1 MSIRIIAATA
11 LPLLLAAPAFA
22 DCRQELQKLEQAT
35 VSAETGAS
43 TNKAGVPATKHQEE
57 AMRGTQKGVSQETT
71 GSTGGQVKAVSPHQ
85 EQVMGERTAQS
96 GERASQLMTEAR
108 KMADAGDEQGCAG
121 KLAEIKNLLGQK

>member
-1 MSIRIIAATA
+1 MSMRIIAATA

-22 DCRQELQKLEQAT
+22 DCSQELQKLEQAT

-43 TNKAGVPATKHQEE
+43 TKAGVPVTKHQEE
-57 AMRGTQKGVSQETT
+57 VMRGTQKGVSQETT
-71 GSTGGQVKAVSPHQ
+71 GSTSGQVKAVSPHQ
-85 EQVMGERTAQS
+85 EQVMGERTAQG

-108 KMADAGDEQGCAG
+108 KMANAGDEQGCAN

>member
-1 MSIRIIAATA
+1 MSMRIIAATV
-11 LPLLLAAPAFA
+11 LPLLLAGPAFA
-22 DCRQELQKLEQAT
+22 NCSQELQKLEQAT

-43 TNKAGVPATKHQEE
+43 TNKAGVPVTKHQEE

-71 GSTGGQVKAVSPHQ
+71 GSTGQVKAASPHQ

-108 KMADAGDEQGCAG
+108 KMADAGDEQGCAN
-121 KLAEIKNLLGQK
+121 KLAEIKNVLGQK

>member
-1 MSIRIIAATA
+1 MSMRIIAATA

-22 DCRQELQKLEQAT
+22 DCGQELQKLEQAT

-43 TNKAGVPATKHQEE
+43 TKAGAPVTKHQEE
-57 AMRGTQKGVSQETT
+57 VVRGTQKGGSQETM

-85 EQVMGERTAQS
+85 EQVIGERTAQS